1 MQTVLQDLRYG
12 ARSLAKN
19 KVFTAVAVITLALGI
34 GANTAIF
41 SAMNGVL
48 LRSLPVKNAD
58 RLVWLRFQNQ
68 PRETSQTGYGD
79 RSHSEPTFELL
90 RAQREVFADLVAFV
104 PLSFSKSIVRLGD
117 APEEAA
123 VDMVSGNFFSGLGV
137 PAALGQLFI
146 PQDESQHTQVAVL
159 SYNFWTRRFA
169 RNPSVLGQSLY
180 IKGVPF
186 RIIGVTARDFFGVEP
201 QGSTDLWIPLQTLP
215 ELKPWGVSPQDKSAL
230 YGSPDWW
237 FLMMIGRLRPGVN
250 EEQALAHLQLAY
262 QRVAY
267 LGTSGPGKEEQTPQL
282 YFSSVQ
288 GIAGLRE
295 TFETPLRAL
304 MVTVGLVLVIAC
316 SNVAMLLVARNSARQ
331 REFSLRSAL
340 GAGRVRLFRQL
351 LTEGLL
357 LVAVGGTAG
366 WLLALWA
373 SDALAQWARLDV
385 SLAPDRGVL
394 LFSVLIS
401 LATALIFGLVP
412 FWSVGR
418 VPLWVALRTS
428 GSNATQD
435 RLGFRAGQVVVAIQL
450 AMCLALLV
458 AAGLAVRSLRNLE
471 SASLGLSAKGLL
483 VFGITPPQSL
493 HTDPEVIRFYQ
504 TLMDRLGVLP
514 GIEGSTLVQVRP
526 GAGASNNTIAFV
538 DGVQAREKVMDS
550 LVRWNAVGPDF
561 FHVMRTPIF
570 QGRDFTDGD
579 SASSM
584 KVVIVHQTFVDR
596 YFAGRQPLGHHL
608 GIDGEH
614 GVPYTII
621 GVAQNSKYT
630 RVREGDAAMA
640 YFPYAQIP
648 DIAGM
653 QVELRTAGNP
663 AAYLPSV
670 QHVIEDMGPDLAA
683 LQPMT
688 QQEQFEASFS
698 QEHLFARLALFF
710 GLLAA
715 LLVATG
721 LYGTL
726 AYRVSRR
733 SAEFG
738 VRMALGANP
747 RQVLWII
754 ARESLMLSIAGV
766 ALGLPLAIIGAR
778 LLRSFFFGLAPE
790 DPVALVVAVLATCAV
805 VIGAS
810 VIPALRATRVD
821 PLVALRYE

>member
-1 MQTVLQDLRYG
+1 MNTLWNDVRFALRV
-12 ARSLAKN
+12 LAKN
-19 KVFTAVAVITLALGI
+19 PVFTAVAVITLALGI

-41 SAMNGVL
+41 SAMNAVL
-48 LRSLPVKNAD
+48 LRSLPVKSPD

-79 RSHSEPTFELL
+79 RSLSEPTFEQL

-104 PLSFSKSIVRLGD
+104 PLSFSKSIVRIGD

-137 PAALGQLFI
+137 PAALGQLFTTE
-146 PQDESQHTQVAVL
+146 DESRHTQVAVL
-159 SYNFWTRRFA
+159 SYNVWTRRFA
-169 RNPSVLGQSLY
+169 RNPSALGQSLY

-186 RIIGVTARDFFGVEP
+186 RIIGVSPRDFFGVEP
-201 QGSTDLWIPLQTLP
+201 QGSTDLWIPFQTLP

-250 EEQALAHLQLAY
+250 KERALAQLQPAY
-262 QRVAY
+262 QSTAY
-267 LGTSGPGKEEQTPQL
+267 LGTSGPRKDEQPPHL

-304 MVTVGLVLVIAC
+304 MATVGLVLVIAC

-357 LVAVGGTAG
+357 LVAAGGTAG

-373 SDALAQWARLDV
+373 SDALARWARLDV

-394 LFSVLIS
+394 FFSVVICLG
-401 LATALIFGLVP
+401 TASIFGLVP

-428 GSNATQD
+428 GSSATQD
-435 RLGFRAGQVVVAIQL
+435 RTGFRAGQIVVAVQM
-450 AMCLALLV
+450 AMCLVLLV
-458 AAGLAVRSLRNLE
+458 GAGLAVRSLRNLE
-471 SASLGLSAKGLL
+471 SALGLSAKGLL
-483 VFGITPPQSL
+483 VFGVTPPQSL

-504 TLMDRLGVLP
+504 RLLDRLRVLP
-514 GIEGSTLVQVRP
+514 GIEAGTLVQVRP
-526 GAGASNNTIAFV
+526 GTGASNNTIAFV
-538 DGVQAREKVMDS
+538 DGVQAREKVIDS

-561 FHVMRTPIF
+561 FHVMGTPIL
-570 QGRDFTDGD
+570 QGRDFTDAD

-584 KVVIVHQTFVDR
+584 KVAIVNQTFVDHDLP
-596 YFAGRQPLGHHL
+596 GRQPLGHHVA
-608 GIDGEH
+608 IDGEH
-614 GVPYTII
+614 GEQYTII

-630 RVREGDAAMA
+630 SVRERESAMA
-640 YFPYAQIP
+640 YFPYPQIP

-653 QVELRTAGNP
+653 QMELRTESNP
-663 AAYLPSV
+663 AAFLPSV
-670 QHVIEDMGPDLAA
+670 QRVIQDMGPDLAA

-688 QQEQFEASFS
+688 QQAQFEASFS
-698 QEHLFARLALFF
+698 QAHLFARLALFF

-738 VRMALGANP
+738 VRMALGASP

-754 ARESLMLSIAGV
+754 ARESLILSIAGV
-766 ALGLPLAIIGAR
+766 VLGLPLAIVGAR
-778 LLRSFFFGLAPE
+778 LLRSFLFGLAPE
-790 DPVALVVAVLATCAV
+790 DPLALVLAVLGTCAV
-805 VIGAS
+805 VVVAS
-810 VIPALRATRVD
+810 VIPARRATHVD